1 MVKNSRKLN
10 NVPYILSRPTSICK
24 WMEEFLKLDTR
35 NLKKNG
41 KKNLERDNQ
50 EEEEIS
56 RFRAVSNSQNSTS

>member
-1 MVKNSRKLN
+1 
-10 NVPYILSRPTSICK
+10 
-24 WMEEFLKLDTR
+24 MEQFSKLDTQ
-35 NLKKNG
+35 NLKKSG